1 MIPASSTLVFLVGP
15 PAVGKMTVGHEI
27 SRLTGMPLFHNHLSI
42 EAVLPVFP
50 FGSPP
55 FSRLV
60 SLIRHETIREV
71 AKSDLPGVIFT
82 FVWAFDAV
90 EEQGYVQGLV
100 DLFEAEGG
108 RVVYAE
114 LWADLETRLERN
126 ASPDR
131 LEAKPS
137 KRDLAAS
144 RARIIAADQRW
155 RLSSDGDFP
164 FGPHLRIDNSALSP
178 SEAADRIVEYF
189 GLPRVG
195 VVEDEELPGG
205 EERRGDSGA

>member
-1 MIPASSTLVFLVGP
+1 MVTGSPPTLVFLVGP
-15 PAVGKMTVGHEI
+15 PAVGKMTVGREV

-71 AKSDLPGVIFT
+71 ARSDLPGVIFT

-90 EEQGYVQGLV
+90 EEQGYVQALV
-100 DLFEAEGG
+100 DVFEAEGG

-114 LWADLETRLERN
+114 LWADLQTRLERN
-126 ASPDR
+126 GSPER
-131 LEAKPS
+131 LAAKPS
-137 KRDLAAS
+137 KRDVAAS
-144 RARIIAADQRW
+144 RARIIANEERW

-164 FGPHLRIDNSALSP
+164 LSPHLRIDNTALSP
-178 SEAADRIVEYF
+178 VEAAERIVDHF
-189 GLPRVG
+189 DLPRQG
-195 VVEDEELPGG
+195 
-205 EERRGDSGA
+205 